1 MPATYEPI
9 ASTTLGS
16 DTGVVSFDSI
26 PGTYTDLI
34 AVVRGLGTGST
45 LNGFRVRVNDIST
58 GTYSNTVLAGDGSSA
73 SSNREANSTSW
84 FMTWNSIFDSDDGGI
99 VKLHIQNYANTNVN
113 KTALSET
120 ATNTRL
126 GRGVHLWR
134 STNAITKVSFA
145 LGGGFPDINFASGTN
160 FSLYGIKAA

>member
-45 LNGFRVRVNDIST
+45 RNGFRVRVNDIST
-58 GTYSNTVLAGDGSSA
+58 GTYSSTVLAGNGSSA

-120 ATNTRL
+120 ATNTIV

-134 STNAITKVSFA
+134 STDAITKISFA

-160 FSLYGIKAA
+160 FALYGIKAA